1 MTSGAKGKAGRAR
14 SGEAASVRTLER
26 GLSVLSALA
35 AEREAPLGVI
45 ARRAGLPSSTA
56 YRLLETLRQQGF
68 AEWDEAS
75 GLFRVGVRAAQVG
88 AAFSGAGDLPGASA
102 APMRALVDELN
113 ESANL
118 AVQRGPEA
126 VYVAQVEGR
135 QLVRMFTQLGAS
147 APLHCSGV
155 GKVLLAWQDEGAVRG
170 TLGEGPYRAFTP
182 HSITGLEAYLAE
194 LARVR
199 AQGYAHDDQEREL
212 GVRCVAAPIRAASG
226 AVVAA
231 LSVSAPTSR
240 LTQTDIPRYAV
251 RVRQATAEISARL
264 GWTE

>member
-1 MTSGAKGKAGRAR
+1 MTAGARGKAGRAR

-26 GLSVLSALA
+26 GLSVLAALA
-35 AEREAPLGVI
+35 EAREAPLGVL
-45 ARRAGLPSSTA
+45 ARRVGLPASTT
-56 YRLLETLRQQGF
+56 YRLLETLRQQDF

-75 GLFRVGVRAAQVG
+75 GLFRVGRRAAQVG
-88 AAFSGAGDLPGASA
+88 SAYSAQGALLGAARE
-102 APMRALVDELN
+102 PMHALVDELN

-118 AVQRGPEA
+118 AALRGSQA
-126 VYVAQVEGR
+126 VYIAQVEGR

-155 GKVLLAWQDEGAVRG
+155 GKVLMAWQDEATVRG
-170 TLGEGPYRAFTP
+170 ALGEGPYPAFTP
-182 HSITGLEAYLAE
+182 HSITQPAAYRAE

-199 AQGYAHDDQEREL
+199 QQGYAHDDQEREL
-212 GVRCVAAPIRAASG
+212 GVRCVAAPIRDALG
-226 AVVAA
+226 TVVAA

-240 LTQTDIPRYAV
+240 LTRTDIPRVLAHV
-251 RVRQATAEISARL
+251 QRAAGEISARL